1 MWHVDRELADTLYD
15 VTCDILGE
23 CSESEATLVAGV
35 ESDSNSDDC
44 SSSCSYSDTEDETGL
59 ISEDASDSTSGS
71 EASDDLQYL

>member
-1 MWHVDRELADTLYD
+1 MMSLVIFL
-15 VTCDILGE
+15 E

-59 ISEDASDSTSGS
+59 ISDSEWESPRKITRTESD
-71 EASDDLQYL
+71 